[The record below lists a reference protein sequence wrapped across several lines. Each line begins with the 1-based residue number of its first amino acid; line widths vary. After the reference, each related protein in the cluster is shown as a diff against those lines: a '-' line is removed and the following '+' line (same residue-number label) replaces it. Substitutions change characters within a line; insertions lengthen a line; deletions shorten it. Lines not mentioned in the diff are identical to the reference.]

1 MNIQQPRIHWIN
13 YVCLLPFIALLGNAL
28 IADDWQTHTGI
39 GKNIGFYIVIAFIPL
54 ATALSFWNNRQSVK
68 FHVADYFILSWL
80 IIAFG
85 LSYLYFQAV
94 NNKMATLV
102 LLGIL
107 YYCFRIFLVQNQ
119 INLYMLMLA
128 LMLVGG
134 IEALWGL
141 LQLYG
146 FTPARHALY
155 TVSGSFFN
163 PGPYAGFLAVIL
175 PVALFYLC
183 SDKEAFAKHR
193 QRGTVFFKI
202 RWAVGLLTCIVIL
215 LILPT
220 TMSRAAWMAAT
231 IGCAVVLGGY
241 YRYFLKQKKEKR
253 RTIGR
258 KIGQAIV
265 FLTIICVAVAGL
277 YYLKKDSAD
286 GRTLIWKLSMQMA
299 SRTWFG
305 EGLGRFSGGYGN
317 EQKMYFESGRG
328 TAREEWLAGEPE
340 YAFNEFA
347 QILAEQGYVPLVLF
361 LFTIIFTF
369 ITGIRHRRFMAV
381 GGLAALLVFALFSYP
396 FSLMPFLI
404 VFILFLTACIST
416 RYIAIDL
423 AKNPIALDVRIQ
435 WNTYAVIA
443 VLLLGTM
450 HSVQTIY
457 NRYPVFKAHKTWGEA
472 QLLYPAG
479 MYQDVVEDYRVIY
492 PFMRDQPH
500 FLFEYGR
507 SLYMTGTYE
516 ESIKVLFDGTVI
528 SADPMFR
535 IMIGRN
541 RQRQEKYSLAETH
554 YRYAANQVPNR
565 LYPNYLLAKLYD
577 EMGEHKKAYDM
588 AKVVVNKKVK
598 INSPAVEEMKAEMRK
613 RIEEYNKELEG
624 NKELE
629 NRHVSIA
636 Q

>member
-1 MNIQQPRIHWIN
+1 MKIQEPRIHWIN
-13 YVCLLPFIALLGNAL
+13 YVCLLPFIALIGNAL

-54 ATALSFWNNRQSVK
+54 VTALSFWNNRQSVK
-68 FHVADYFILSWL
+68 FHAADYFILSWL

-85 LSYLYFQAV
+85 LSYLYFQAI

-119 INLYMLMLA
+119 INLYMLMLT

-146 FTPARHALY
+146 FTSARHALY

-175 PVALFYLC
+175 PVSLFYLC
-183 SDKEAFAKHR
+183 SDKEALAKHR
-193 QRGTVFFKI
+193 QRSTILLKI

-231 IGCAVVLGGY
+231 IGCAAVLGGY
-241 YRYFLKQKKEKR
+241 YRCFIKQKKEKR

-258 KIGQAIV
+258 KIGQTIV

-277 YYLKKDSAD
+277 YHLKKDSAD
-286 GRTLIWKLSMQMA
+286 GRALIWKLSMEMA

-317 EQKMYFESGRG
+317 AQKVYFESGRG

-347 QILAEQGYVPLVLF
+347 QIAAEQGYVPLALF
-361 LFTIIFTF
+361 LLTLAFAF

-381 GGLAALLVFALFSYP
+381 GGLASLLVFALFSYP
-396 FSLMPFLI
+396 FSLIPFLI
-404 VFILFLTACIST
+404 VFIFFLASCIST
-416 RYIAIDL
+416 RYITIDL
-423 AKNPIALDVRIQ
+423 AANPIALEVRRQ
-435 WNTYAVIA
+435 WNRYAVIA
-443 VLLLGTM
+443 VLLLATM
-450 HSVQTIY
+450 YSVRTIY
-457 NRYPVFKAHKTWGEA
+457 QRHPVYTAHKTWGQS
-472 QLLYPAG
+472 QLHYQAG
-479 MYQDVVEDYRVIY
+479 MYEHVVEDYSVIY

-507 SLYMTGTYE
+507 SLYMTGAYE
-516 ESIKVLFDGTVI
+516 ESIHVLFDGTAI

-535 IMIGRN
+535 ILIGRN
-541 RQRQEKYSLAETH
+541 RQRQEKYSQAEAH

-565 LYPNYLLAKLYD
+565 LYPYYLLVKLYD
-577 EMGEHKKAYDM
+577 EMGEHEKAYNM
-588 AKVVVNKKVK
+588 AVEVVNKEVK
-598 INSPAVEEMKAEMRK
+598 INSPAVEEMKAAMRK
-613 RIEEYNKELEG
+613 RIEEDNKELV
-624 NKELE
+624 NH
-629 NRHVSIA
+629 HVSIE